1 MPWMLARACPWL
13 ALVVALLVGV
23 VSSGPAAAADA
34 WASEVS
40 YETHVKA
47 TLQRVISGREF
58 KPGAGCSDNLQKL
71 ETCAALIARLRSGN
85 FTVFEPIEQ
94 SDRADMPSYR
104 RIRNKCS
111 RLDPLHLR
119 ASHHITVGTRNFAMY
134 KLDVPKGLIG
144 GDEILVFRAQH
155 YLIADD
161 GPVYKGP
168 DARVIWPGQFV
179 AIGFPSCRQLS
190 NATAQEGDHLAKHNI
205 VGSDDYLTELVKIG
219 DHYFVLNLDPVAGPN
234 QPKVMWW
241 YDLELWDWGPHADA
255 DLRHARRV
263 YGFSYRPVSVNLSDR
278 GQSRQSA
285 R

>member
-1 MPWMLARACPWL
+1 MWRMLARACPWL
-13 ALVVALLVGV
+13 ALVVAMLLAVA
-23 VSSGPAAAADA
+23 SGPAAAEEA
-34 WASEVS
+34 WAGETSG
-40 YETHVKA
+40 YEQHVKA
-47 TLQRVISGREF
+47 TLQRIISGREF
-58 KPGAGCSDNLQKL
+58 KPGTGCSDNLQKL
-71 ETCAALIARLRSGN
+71 GICAALIARLRSGN
-85 FTVFEPIEQ
+85 FTVFEPMEQ

-119 ASHHITVGTRNFAMY
+119 ASHHITVATRNFAMY
-134 KLDVPKGLIG
+134 KLDVPKHLIG

-155 YLIADD
+155 YLISDN
-161 GPVYKGP
+161 GPVYKGA

-179 AIGFPSCRQLS
+179 AIGFPSCRQFS

-205 VGSDDYLTELVKIG
+205 VGPDDYLTELVKIG

-234 QPKVMWW
+234 QPKVVWW

-263 YGFSYRPVSVNLSDR
+263 YGFSYRPVSVNLSER
-278 GQSRQSA
+278 GQSRQTA